1 MFSSLTAVALL
12 VAGRWRRARRRG
24 GAPPAT
30 RTAPLR
36 AASPRD
42 PVTVGRQRVE
52 GAAILDIADWLAAHG
67 FADMERG
74 ELQRYAAWL
83 RLVRAAHEPARA
95 TTP

>member
-1 MFSSLTAVALL
+1 MLSSLTAVALL
-12 VAGRWRRARRRG
+12 LAGRWRRARRRH

-30 RTAPLR
+30 RTALLP
-36 AASPRD
+36 AVSPRD
-42 PVTVGRQRVE
+42 PATVGRQLVE

-67 FADMERG
+67 FEDMERG

-83 RLVRAAHEPARA
+83 RLVRAAHEPTTV